1 MRSLVVASNSS
12 KRTFGTAFTN
22 QHAAFQNDQRR
33 NQRRSNGNDENISNF
48 NFAEDDFKINS
59 TTIAKGKDLRDI
71 IDNYIRSGDT
81 RNFPIR

>member
-1 MRSLVVASNSS
+1 MSLVVASNSS

-59 TTIAKGKDLRDI
+59 TTIAKDKDLRDI
-71 IDNYIRSGDT
+71 IDNYSRSGDT

>member
-1 MRSLVVASNSS
+1 MSLVVASNSS

-59 TTIAKGKDLRDI
+59 TTNASVKDMREV
-71 IDNYIRSGDT
+71 IDKYSRFGDT
-81 RNFPIR
+81 RNFPLR

>member
-59 TTIAKGKDLRDI
+59 TTIAKAKDLRDI
-71 IDNYIRSGDT
+71 IDKYSQSGDT